1 MFSSITASW
10 ILYGNREWEIS
21 TAGRELP
28 LIQSWQGFAD
38 HSGTGT
44 EPMDDS
50 APPQPQPEMPPETPA
65 PPPVRRRPFLWAVV
79 AVCLG
84 IPLFWGSDYL
94 AERFL
99 SQDAY
104 RVRVPLSVLTFSA
117 ALAAVVAGGAIVYF
131 IRQWKR
137 QVTRLRNALDLAL
150 EGQLLIEE
158 LEQPFG
164 GLTPLAPPLLELLRE
179 RRQHRS
185 EISRLHLE
193 IDRRV
198 AKRTDA
204 LERLIGKLRA
214 QATRDVLT
222 GLYNR
227 RMLDQCLNELI
238 SRCTQDRQPLCL
250 LMIDVDDFK
259 LLNDTLGHAAGDTL
273 LRAIGQLIRS
283 SIRQQDLAFRCGG
296 DEFLV
301 VLPQSP
307 KAHGEGLARRLN
319 DLVDG
324 LAKTLTVARRPRL
337 SIGVSMLGELPT
349 VNSGQELIK
358 EADRRLYAAKSERKA
373 AQRGGGP
380 QDRAA

>member
-1 MFSSITASW
+1 VAS
-10 ILYGNREWEIS
+10 LCVAAALFG
-21 TAGRELP
+21 AGDY
-28 LIQSWQGFAD
+28 FAA
-38 HSGTGT
+38 S
-44 EPMDDS
+44 
-50 APPQPQPEMPPETPA
+50 
-65 PPPVRRRPFLWAVV
+65 FLARDPY
-79 AVCLG
+79 A
-84 IPLFWGSDYL
+84 
-94 AERFL
+94 
-99 SQDAY
+99 
-104 RVRVPLSVLTFSA
+104 VRVPVSVLALIAVTA
-117 ALAAVVAGGAIVYF
+117 ALLLGGAIVHLH
-131 IRQWKR
+131 QWKR
-137 QVTRLRNALDLAL
+137 QVGRMREALERAL

-164 GLTPLAPPLLELLRE
+164 GLSPLRPVLQELLQE
-179 RRQHRS
+179 RRQQRS

-227 RMLDQCLNELI
+227 RMLDQCLNELV
-238 SRCTQDRQPLCL
+238 SRCTQDRTPLCL
-250 LMIDVDDFK
+250 LMIDIDDFK

-307 KAHGEGLARRLN
+307 KAHGEGLARRLS

-324 LAKTLTVARRPRL
+324 LVKTLTVARRPRL
-337 SIGVSMLGELPT
+337 CIGISMLGELPT

-358 EADRRLYAAKSERKA
+358 EADRRLYAAKSARKA
-373 AQRGGGP
+373 VLKEGGP

>member
-1 MFSSITASW
+1 
-10 ILYGNREWEIS
+10 
-21 TAGRELP
+21 
-28 LIQSWQGFAD
+28 
-38 HSGTGT
+38 
-44 EPMDDS
+44 MDES
-50 APPQPQPEMPPETPA
+50 APPLPSSSESPSPA
-65 PPPVRRRPFLWAVV
+65 AAPGGRSRRRLVIVIICIAAALFGAGDYLVASLQARDPYMVAVPVSVLVLVGVTAALLIGGAVV
-79 AVCLG
+79 H
-84 IPLFWGSDYL
+84 
-94 AERFL
+94 FL
-99 SQDAY
+99 Q
-104 RVRVPLSVLTFSA
+104 
-117 ALAAVVAGGAIVYF
+117 
-131 IRQWKR
+131 QWKR
-137 QVTRLRNALDLAL
+137 QVRRMRESLEQALA
-150 EGQLLIEE
+150 GTLLIEE

-164 GLTPLAPPLLELLRE
+164 GLSPLRPVLQELLQE
-179 RRQHRS
+179 RRQQRS

-227 RMLDQCLNELI
+227 RMLDQCLNELV
-238 SRCTQDRQPLCL
+238 SRCTQDRTPLCL
-250 LMIDVDDFK
+250 LMIDIDDFK

-307 KAHGEGLARRLN
+307 KAHGEGLARRLS

-324 LAKTLTVARRPRL
+324 LVKTLTVARRPRL
-337 SIGVSMLGELPT
+337 CIGISVLGELPG
-349 VNSGQELIK
+349 VNSGQELIR
-358 EADRRLYAAKSERKA
+358 EADRRLYAAKSARKV
-373 AQRGGGP
+373 AQKEGGP